1 MQHTDE
7 KNGRF
12 AALRAAFPHAI
23 PVLAGYTFLGI
34 AYGILAQSKGIPLF
48 IILLM
53 SLLIFSG
60 SMQFV
65 AVSLLTAAFD
75 PIAAFLVALA
85 VNARYLFYGVS
96 MLEEFRG
103 MGAAKFYLIFGMT
116 DETFAIISA
125 TPAPKSIARKPF
137 IFWITFLD
145 QLYWV
150 CGSLLGALAGSLFPF
165 DTTGIDFVMTALF
178 MAIFVEQW
186 QGGRGRLAAV
196 VGVVCAL
203 ACLLIFGAENFMI
216 PAMASILL
224 VLSFLRN
231 PLERREKE
239 AAQKEGV
246 A

>member
-1 MQHTDE
+1 MQYTS
-7 KNGRF
+7 KTAGRF
-12 AALRAAFPHAI
+12 AALRAAFPHTI
-23 PVLAGYTFLGI
+23 PVLAGYTFLGM
-34 AYGILAQSKGIPLF
+34 AYGILAQSKGVPVSL
-48 IILLM
+48 ILLM

-85 VNARYLFYGVS
+85 VNARYLFYGIS

-125 TPAPKSIARKPF
+125 TPAPEGVARKSF
-137 IFWITFLD
+137 LFWITCLD

-150 CGSLLGALAGSLFPF
+150 FGSLLGAAAGSLLAF

-178 MAIFVEQW
+178 MTIFVDQW
-186 QGGRGRLAAV
+186 RGGKGRLAAIT
-196 VGVVCAL
+196 GVVCAL
-203 ACLLIFGAENFMI
+203 VCLLIFGAKQFMI

-224 VLSFLRN
+224 VLSLLRR
-231 PLERREKE
+231 PLEHAEQ
-239 AAQKEGV
+239 AAGKKEGE